1 MSNIFSA
8 NLPVE
13 EFCKK
18 KIVLNGSG
26 TGRKWLMGH
35 NTYWVYIWLISR
47 QWLTVSNQY
56 FNQYFFHENQLYKR
70 RGVLCTVLNHKM
82 SSTAVEFETGFL
94 KIHDF
99 QAYVNAT
106 SIFLDI
112 FFVVCCLELNL
123 LASAKR

>member
-1 MSNIFSA
+1 MGKIFSA
-8 NLPVE
+8 NLPCRRILHVKNCSE
-13 EFCKK
+13 WSQNDCWNITHIEQ
-18 KIVLNGSG
+18 
-26 TGRKWLMGH
+26 MAH
-35 NTYWVYIWLISR
+35 
-47 QWLTVSNQY
+47 LTAMAYCSNLY
-56 FNQYFFHENQLYKR
+56 LSYENQLYKR

-82 SSTAVEFETGFL
+82 SHTAVEFETGFL

-112 FFVVCCLELNL
+112 FFVVCCLEMNL